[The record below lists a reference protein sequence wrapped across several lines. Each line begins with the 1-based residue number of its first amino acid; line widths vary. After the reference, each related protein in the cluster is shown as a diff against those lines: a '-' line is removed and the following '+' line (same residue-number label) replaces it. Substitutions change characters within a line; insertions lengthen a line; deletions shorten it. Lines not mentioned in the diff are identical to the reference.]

1 MFTITKGKI
10 PSALKCVI
18 YGPEGIGKST
28 FASRFPDPLF
38 IDTEGSTKHMNVDR
52 LDAPSSWT
60 LLMQEVQYVKSTPGL
75 CRTLV
80 IDTADWAER
89 LCINQICAQKNWSG
103 IEDAGWGKGYTYLAE
118 EFGKLLNLLEDV
130 VRSGINVVVTA
141 HAQMRKFEQPD
152 ELGSYDRWELKLK
165 KQTAPMVKEWA
176 DMVLFA
182 NYKTIV
188 VNVDG
193 QGAIKGKNKA
203 QGAGQRVMYT
213 THHSCWDAKNRHGL
227 PDELPFDFG
236 AIAHL
241 FMDQAAVQPPIQQPA
256 QAPIQQPVQQ
266 SVQATPAITQP
277 TPQPIQMDIS
287 VGEGIQE
294 GQLVQ
299 TDPQFDVDYS
309 GIPQSLVDLMKK
321 DNIMPMQIQ
330 RVVAEKGYYPLDT
343 PISNYDSGFI
353 QAVLVAAWDQV
364 VNAILHLDVPF

>member
-80 IDTADWAER
+80 IDTTDWAER

-203 QGAGQRVMYT
+203 QGAGQRIMYT

-227 PDELPFDFG
+227 LDELPFDYN

-241 FMDQAAVQPPIQQPA
+241 FADQATV
-256 QAPIQQPVQQ
+256 QAPIQQPVQLP
-266 SVQATPAITQP
+266 VQATQTIIQPTQP
-277 TPQPIQMDIS
+277 LQMDIAA
-287 VGEGIQE
+287 GEGIQE

-299 TDPQFDVDYS
+299 PDPQFDIDYS
-309 GIPQSLVDLMKK
+309 GIPQALVDLMKK

-330 RVVAEKGYYPLDT
+330 RVVAEKGYYTLDT
-343 PISNYDSGFI
+343 PISNYDPGYI

>member
-60 LLMQEVQYVKSTPGL
+60 LLMQEVQFVKSTPGL

-227 PDELPFDFG
+227 PDELPFDYT
-236 AIAHL
+236 AVAHL
-241 FMDQAAVQPPIQQPA
+241 FAEQAAVQPPIQQPVL
-256 QAPIQQPVQQ
+256 QTVQQPVQ
-266 SVQATPAITQP
+266 ATPPIAQP
-277 TPQPIQMDIS
+277 TPVPQPQMDIAA
-287 VGEGIQE
+287 GDGIQE

-299 TDPQFDVDYS
+299 TDPQFDVDYT

-330 RVVAEKGYYPLDT
+330 RVVAEKGYYTLDT
-343 PISNYDSGFI
+343 PIGNYDSGFI

-364 VNAILHLDVPF
+364 VNAIIHLDVPF

>member
-1 MFTITKGKI
+1 MFEISTGKI
-10 PSALKCVI
+10 QTAIKTVI

-38 IDTEGSTKHMNVDR
+38 IDTEGSTKYMDVKR
-52 LDAPSSWT
+52 LPAPSSWSM
-60 LLMQEVQYVKSTPGL
+60 LLQEVQYVKSTPGL
-75 CRTLV
+75 CKTLV
-80 IDTADWAER
+80 IDTADWAEQM
-89 LCINQICAQKNWSG
+89 CIKQICAQKNWGG

-152 ELGSYDRWELKLK
+152 ELGSYDRWELKLQK
-165 KQTAPMVKEWA
+165 KTAPMVKEWA

-193 QGAIKGKNKA
+193 QGVIKGKNKA

-241 FMDQAAVQPPIQQPA
+241 FAEQAAVQPPIQQPVL
-256 QAPIQQPVQQ
+256 QTKQQPVQ
-266 SVQATPAITQP
+266 ATPPIAQP
-277 TPQPIQMDIS
+277 TPVPQPQMDIAA
-287 VGEGIQE
+287 GDGIQE

-299 TDPQFDVDYS
+299 PDPQFDIDYT

-330 RVVAEKGYYPLDT
+330 RVVAEKGYYTLDT
-343 PISNYDSGFI
+343 PISNYEPGFI

-364 VNAILHLDVPF
+364 LNAILHLDVPF

>member
-60 LLMQEVQYVKSTPGL
+60 LLMQEVQFVKSTPGL
-75 CRTLV
+75 CKTLV
-80 IDTADWAER
+80 IDTADWAEQ
-89 LCINQICAQKNWSG
+89 LCNQQICAQKNWGG

-141 HAQMRKFEQPD
+141 HAKMRKFEQPD
-152 ELGSYDRWELKLK
+152 ELGSYDRWELKLQK
-165 KQTAPMVKEWA
+165 KTAAMVKEWA

-227 PDELPFDFG
+227 PDELPFDYT
-236 AIAHL
+236 AVAHL
-241 FMDQAAVQPPIQQPA
+241 FAEQAAAQQPIQQPVLQTVQQPA
-256 QAPIQQPVQQ
+256 QAIPTI
-266 SVQATPAITQP
+266 AQP
-277 TPQPIQMDIS
+277 TPVPQPQMDIAA
-287 VGEGIQE
+287 GDGIQE
-294 GQLVQ
+294 GRLVQ
-299 TDPQFDVDYS
+299 TDPQFDVDYT
-309 GIPQSLVDLMKK
+309 GIPQALVDLMKK

-330 RVVAEKGYYPLDT
+330 RVVAEKGYYTLDT

-364 VNAILHLDVPF
+364 LNAILHLDVPF

>member
-1 MFTITKGKI
+1 MFEISTGKI
-10 PSALKCVI
+10 QTAIKTVI

-28 FASRFPDPLF
+28 FASRFLDPLF
-38 IDTEGSTKHMNVDR
+38 IDTEGSTKYMDVKR
-52 LDAPSSWT
+52 LPAPSSWSM
-60 LLMQEVQYVKSTPGL
+60 LLQEVQYVKSTPGL

-80 IDTADWAER
+80 IDTADWAEQM
-89 LCINQICAQKNWSG
+89 CIQQICAQKNWGG

-130 VRSGINVVVTA
+130 VKSGINVVVTA

-152 ELGSYDRWELKLK
+152 ELGSYDRWELKLQK
-165 KQTAPMVKEWA
+165 KTAPMVKEWA

-227 PDELPFDFG
+227 LDELPFDYT
-236 AIAHL
+236 AVAHL
-241 FMDQAAVQPPIQQPA
+241 FTEQAAVQPPIQQPVL
-256 QAPIQQPVQQ
+256 QTKQQPVQ
-266 SVQATPAITQP
+266 ATPPIAQP
-277 TPQPIQMDIS
+277 TPVPQPHMDIAA
-287 VGEGIQE
+287 GDGIQE
-294 GQLVQ
+294 GRLVQ
-299 TDPQFDVDYS
+299 PDPQFDVDYT

-364 VNAILHLDVPF
+364 LNAILHLDVPF

>member
-1 MFTITKGKI
+1 MFEISTGKI
-10 PSALKCVI
+10 QTAIKTVI

-38 IDTEGSTKHMNVDR
+38 IDTEGSTKYMDVKR
-52 LDAPSSWT
+52 LPAPSSWSM
-60 LLMQEVQYVKSTPGL
+60 LMQEVQYVKSTPGL
-75 CRTLV
+75 CKTLV
-80 IDTADWAER
+80 IDTADWAEQM
-89 LCINQICAQKNWSG
+89 CIKQICSQKNWSG

-152 ELGSYDRWELKLK
+152 ELGSYDRWELKLQK
-165 KQTAPMVKEWA
+165 KTAPMVKEWA

-227 PDELPFDFG
+227 PDELPFDYT

-241 FMDQAAVQPPIQQPA
+241 FADQAAVQPPIQQPI
-256 QAPIQQPVQQ
+256 QAPIQPVQQPVQ
-266 SVQATPAITQP
+266 ATQLVTQP
-277 TPQPIQMDIS
+277 TQPLQLDIAA
-287 VGEGIQE
+287 GEAGIQE

-299 TDPQFDVDYS
+299 PDTQFEVDYT
-309 GIPQSLVDLMKK
+309 GIPQSLLDLMKK
-321 DNIMPMQIQ
+321 DNIMPIQIQ
-330 RVVAEKGYYPLDT
+330 RVVAQRNYYPENT
-343 PISNYDSGFI
+343 PIRNYDPGFI
-353 QAVLVAAWDQV
+353 QACLVAAWDQV
-364 VNAILHLDVPF
+364 VNAVLHLDVPF